1 MATKYDTSAYDKMYN
16 EFATQQNETA
26 AKQVKQTEADYN
38 QRLREAYI
46 SRMQNQQAL
55 NNNMTNMGI
64 RGGASETAT
73 LKNDINYQSNRNQI
87 NTGKTQA
94 VQDIYDNANANILN
108 YKQTNDAAKQA
119 YIEQREAEARQIAQS
134 EKETKDTR
142 AYEEKVNFYTAKYGK
157 YYSVSDLQKAYKKA
171 KTTLEKTMINERI
184 GYLRAHKNGY

>member
-16 EFATQQNETA
+16 EFATQQNDTA

-38 QRLREAYI
+38 QRLKEAYI

-87 NTGKTQA
+87 NAGKAQA

-134 EKETKDTR
+134 EKETKDAR
-142 AYEEKVNFYTAKYGK
+142 AYEEKANFYTAKYSK
-157 YYSVSDLQKAYKKA
+157 YYSISDLQKAYKKA
-171 KTTLEKTMINERI
+171 TTTLEKTMIYERI
-184 GYLRAHKNGY
+184 GYLRAHKKGY